1 VYPPRLFPLL
11 LEERTVSNAFVLSA
25 SDDHSTEKSSKFSLR
40 LGSTGMR
47 KSSSQSHRPSTPSGS
62 PNDFI
67 SAPISVPIHD
77 SFKEKDT
84 EIAKREPT
92 TLRKR
97 TVSAPHTS
105 PGTPTSPEGFS
116 NGVSG
121 AIKQG
126 RNIFEQIGEPDH
138 VGWMRK
144 RGDRYN
150 AWKLRYFVLKGPH
163 MYILRSDSKAVCF
176 CVFLRLWSIP
186 N

>member
-1 VYPPRLFPLL
+1 M
-11 LEERTVSNAFVLSA
+11 SSA

-40 LGSTGMR
+40 LGGTGMR

-67 SAPISVPIHD
+67 SSPISVPIHD
-77 SFKEKDT
+77 SFIKEKDT
-84 EIAKREPT
+84 EAIKREPA

-105 PGTPTSPEGFS
+105 PGSPTSQEGFS
-116 NGVSG
+116 NGVPG

-176 CVFLRLWSIP
+176 RVFLWLLPLWSIS